1 MERNITIK
9 DIATMCGV
17 SVKTVSRV
25 LNGSS
30 QVKAETKEKIL
41 EIMREKGYRANI
53 LAQGLRNK
61 KTNII
66 VVLLISIKT
75 SIGVC
80 GTRS

>member
-17 SVKTVSRV
+17 SAKTVSRV
-25 LNGSS
+25 LNGSN
-30 QVKAETKEKIL
+30 QVKPETQEKIL
-41 EIMREKGYRANI
+41 EVMREKDYHANI

-66 VVLLISIKT
+66 VVF
-75 SIGVC
+75 V
-80 GTRS
+80 